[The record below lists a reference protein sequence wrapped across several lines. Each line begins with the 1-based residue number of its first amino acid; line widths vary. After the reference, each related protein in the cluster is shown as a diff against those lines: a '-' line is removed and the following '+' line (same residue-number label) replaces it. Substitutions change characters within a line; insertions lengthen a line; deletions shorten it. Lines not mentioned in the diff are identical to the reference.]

1 MLKHALITRADQ
13 EYLICQYHTS
23 SMRQQ
28 KFMCLVIS
36 LNENYVEKF
45 LDCLSQ
51 TAVEYVPHDEL
62 LKKIRNGTYV
72 HISIVTYISVVVAM

>member
-1 MLKHALITRADQ
+1 
-13 EYLICQYHTS
+13 
-23 SMRQQ
+23 MRQQ

-36 LNENYVEKF
+36 LNENYMEKF

-62 LKKIRNGTYV
+62 FKKICTDTYV
-72 HISIVTYISVVVAM
+72 HISIVTYISVVVAIKTASLLCMFRVMVRIRSCKLNY